1 MRNHRILA
9 SPVHPVGRQDDV
21 VATRGGLYTIQSRIR
36 FRRLAGAASVAA
48 IVAAAADVVVY
59 SIGRASGVSM
69 VMPYLWGQAPSVLPI
84 SVIVSV
90 DLFAAILGTITFGL
104 LVRFTLNGVRLFQ
117 IASVPV
123 LLVTFAGPLTLPQT
137 AGSTKATL
145 MAMHVVAAA
154 SIVLVLSLLGRPTPD
169 R

>member
-1 MRNHRILA
+1 
-9 SPVHPVGRQDDV
+9 
-21 VATRGGLYTIQSRIR
+21 LYTIQSRIR

-69 VMPYLWGQAPSVLPI
+69 VIPYLWGQAPSVLPV

-104 LVRFTLNGVRLFQ
+104 LVRFTLNGVRIFQ

-123 LLVTFAGPLTLPQT
+123 LLLTFAGPLTLPLT

-154 SIVLVLSLLGRPTPD
+154 SIVLVLSLLGRPAPN

>member
-1 MRNHRILA
+1 MPISL
-9 SPVHPVGRQDDV
+9 
-21 VATRGGLYTIQSRIR
+21 
-36 FRRLAGAASVAA
+36 RRLAGAGSAA
-48 IVAAAADVVVY
+48 TIAAAVADVAVY

-69 VMPYLWGQAPSVLPI
+69 VMPYIWGQPPSVLPI
-84 SVIVSV
+84 SVVVSV
-90 DLFAAILGTITFGL
+90 DLFAAILATITFGL
-104 LVRFTLNGVRLFQ
+104 LLRFTHNGVRVFQ

-123 LLVTFAGPLTLPQT
+123 LLLTFAGPLSLAQT

-154 SIVLVLSLLGRPTPD
+154 SIVVVLSLLGRPAPN

>member
-1 MRNHRILA
+1 
-9 SPVHPVGRQDDV
+9 
-21 VATRGGLYTIQSRIR
+21 LYTIQSRIR
-36 FRRLAGAASVAA
+36 FRRLVGAASVAA
-48 IVAAAADVVVY
+48 IVAAAADVIVY

-104 LVRFTLNGVRLFQ
+104 LVRFTLNGVRIFQ

-123 LLVTFAGPLTLPQT
+123 LLLTFAGPLTLPLT
-137 AGSTKATL
+137 AESTKATL

-154 SIVLVLSLLGRPTPD
+154 SIVLVLSVLGRPTPN